1 MAPGTEQ
8 GCRDVE
14 ITVDS
19 EADEETARVI
29 ATALSEHLGQPVEIV
44 DESGGRISADDADW
58 SEGGAVVTE
67 REERLREEVREIMAG
82 GPERGHEKIEDLGK
96 LFVRDRLDMLFD
108 DIAYEDGTFARY
120 DDDDDLA
127 ADGLLTGVG
136 TIDGRQVFFTANDY
150 TVKAGSLG
158 QMGVEKE
165 IRLAERAVEAG
176 APIVRLIDS
185 TGARLNAE
193 ERDEGDTHMDRYR
206 GGKMFYN
213 QCIHSGQVPQIGVLY
228 GPDIAGSAYT
238 PVFCDFLIM
247 VDDISGMAI
256 ASPRIVEAMT
266 GEAIDMEGLGG
277 PDVHARHS
285 GSADLVVPDEEAAVE
300 AVEQLLSYLPQ
311 KYDAPNPRREAR
323 PPVKNPNGLDGV
335 IPDAPN
341 EAYDVHEVIDRVVDR
356 ESFFEIKPEFAR
368 EIVTGFARIAG
379 RPVGVVA
386 NQPAHVSG
394 AIFPDSA
401 EKAAEFVWICDAY
414 EIPLVY
420 LCDTPGFMV
429 GSKVEKEGILQRGRK
444 FIYATS
450 NAQVPKFCVITRKA
464 YGAGIY
470 AMCGPSFGPDATLA
484 LPSAEISV
492 MGPDAAVHALF
503 GGQLEDMEGETREQ
517 FVESAKQE
525 FQKYIDIRKQAANMQ
540 VDELLPAG
548 DLREQL
554 TSRLRAFE
562 NKRRHERDRHHGTV
576 LF

>member
-1 MAPGTEQ
+1 M
-8 GCRDVE
+8 D
-14 ITVDS
+14 IHVDTD
-19 EADEETARVI
+19 ADEETARVI
-29 ATALSEHLGQPVEIV
+29 ATAVAEHLGRPVEIV
-44 DESGGRISADDADW
+44 DESGGRVAADEDEWTESGDL
-58 SEGGAVVTE
+58 VTE
-67 REERLREEVREIMAG
+67 REEKLRGEIQEILEG
-82 GPERGHEKIEDLGK
+82 GPERGHDKIEDLGK
-96 LFVRDRLDMLFD
+96 MFVRDRLDMLFD
-108 DIAYEDGTFARY
+108 ELAYEDGTFARHT
-120 DDDDDLA
+120 DDDTLP

-136 TIDGRQVFFTANDY
+136 RIDDREVFFTANDY

-165 IRLAERAVEAG
+165 IRLSERAAEAG

-185 TGARLNAE
+185 TGARLNAD
-193 ERDEGDTHMDRYR
+193 EREEGDTHMDRYR

-213 QCIHSGQVPQIGVLY
+213 QCLHSGQIPQIGVLY

-256 ASPRIVEAMT
+256 ASPRIVEAVT
-266 GEAIDMEGLGG
+266 GESTDMDGLGG
-277 PDVHARHS
+277 TEVHAKHS
-285 GSADLVVPDEEAAVE
+285 GSADLVVPDEETAVE
-300 AVEQLLSYLPQ
+300 AVKQLLSYLPQ
-311 KYDAPNPRREAR
+311 KYDEPNPRQE
-323 PPVKNPNGLDGV
+323 PQSPIKNPKGLDQI
-335 IPDAPN
+335 IPDDPN
-341 EAYDVHEVIDRVVDR
+341 VAYDVHEVIDRVVDR
-356 ESFFEIKPEFAR
+356 ESFFETKAEFAP
-368 EIVTGFARIAG
+368 EIVTGFARMGG
-379 RPVGVVA
+379 RPVGIVA
-386 NQPAHVSG
+386 NQPEHVSG
-394 AIFPDSA
+394 AIFPDSS
-401 EKAAEFVWICDAY
+401 EKAAEFIWTCDAY

-470 AMCGPSFGPDATLA
+470 AMCGPSFSPDATLA

-503 GGQLEDMEGETREQ
+503 GGQLEEMEGEAREA
-517 FVESAKQE
+517 FIESAKQE
-525 FQKYIDIRKQAANMQ
+525 FEKYVDVRKQAGKMQ
-540 VDELLPAG
+540 IDELLPAG

-554 TSRLRAFE
+554 LARLSAFE
-562 NKRRHERDRHHGTV
+562 NKRRRDPDRHHGTI

>member
-1 MAPGTEQ
+1 M
-8 GCRDVE
+8 E
-14 ITVDS
+14 IRVND

-29 ATALSEHLGQPVEIV
+29 ATAVAEHLGQPVDIV
-44 DESGGRISADDADW
+44 DDSGGRVSADDGGWTD
-58 SEGGAVVTE
+58 GGAVVTD
-67 REERLREEVREIMAG
+67 REERIRADVQSIMEG
-82 GPERGHEKIEDLGK
+82 GPERGHEKIEALGK
-96 LFVRDRLDMLFD
+96 LFVRDRLEMLFD
-108 DIAYEDGTFARY
+108 DVAYEDGTFARY
-120 DDDDDLA
+120 SDGDELP

-136 TIDGRQVFFTANDY
+136 TIDDRQVFFTANDY

-185 TGARLNAE
+185 TGARLDAE
-193 ERDEGDTHMDRYR
+193 EREEGDTHMGRYR

-277 PDVHARHS
+277 PEVHAKHS
-285 GSADLVVPDEEAAVE
+285 GSADLVVPDEESAVE
-300 AVEQLLSYLPQ
+300 AVTQLLSYLPR
-311 KYDAPNPRREAR
+311 KYDAPNPTREPK
-323 PPVKNPNGLDGV
+323 PPVKNPKGLDQV
-335 IPDAPN
+335 IPDEPN
-341 EAYDVHEVIDRVVDR
+341 EAYDVHEVVDRVFDR
-356 ESFFEIKPEFAR
+356 ESFFELKPEFAP
-368 EIVTGFARIAG
+368 EIVTGFARLNG
-379 RPVGVVA
+379 TPVGVVA
-386 NQPAHVSG
+386 NQPDHVSG

-470 AMCGPSFGPDATLA
+470 AMCGPAFGPDATLA

-503 GGQLEDMEGETREQ
+503 GGQLEDMEGETREA
-517 FVESAKQE
+517 FIESAKEE
-525 FQKYIDIRKQAANMQ
+525 FQKYIDVRKQASNMQ
-540 VDELLPAG
+540 VDELVPAG
-548 DLREQL
+548 DLRSQL
-554 TSRLRAFE
+554 VARLSAFE
-562 NKRRHERDRHHGTV
+562 NKRRTRRDRHHGTI

>member
-1 MAPGTEQ
+1 MEIRVDTAP
-8 GCRDVE
+8 
-14 ITVDS
+14 
-19 EADEETARVI
+19 DEETARVI
-29 ATALSEHLGQPVEIV
+29 ATALAQHLGRPVEV
-44 DESGGRISADDADW
+44 VEADGDTLAADEQAWDES
-58 SEGGAVVTE
+58 GAVVTE
-67 REERLREEVREIMAG
+67 REDRLREDVQEILSG
-82 GPERGHEKIEDLGK
+82 GPERGHEKIDELGK
-96 LFVRDRLDMLFD
+96 LFVRDRLDRIFD
-108 DIAYEDGTFARY
+108 DIAYEDGTFARFT
-120 DDDDDLA
+120 DEDLP
-127 ADGLLTGVG
+127 ADGMVTGVG
-136 TIDGRQVFFTANDY
+136 HIEGREVFFAAHDY

-176 APIVRLIDS
+176 APILRLIDS

-193 ERDEGDTHMDRYR
+193 ERGSGDTHMDRYR
-206 GGKMFYN
+206 GGRMFYN

-247 VDDISGMAI
+247 VEEISGMAI
-256 ASPRIVEAMT
+256 ASPRIVNAMI
-266 GEAIDMEGLGG
+266 GEDVDMQELGG
-277 PDVHARHS
+277 PDVHATQS
-285 GSADLVVPDEEAAVE
+285 GSADLVVPDEDAAAT
-300 AVEQLLSYLPQ
+300 AVTELLSYLPQ
-311 KYDAPNPRREAR
+311 NYAADLPTRDPAAPRA
-323 PPVKNPNGLDGV
+323 NPNGLDAV
-335 IPDAPN
+335 IPDEPN
-341 EAYDVHEVIDRVVDR
+341 AAYDVHDVIERVVDR
-356 ESFFEIKPEFAR
+356 ESWFELKPRFGS
-368 EIVTGFARIAG
+368 EIVTGFARMNG
-379 RPVGVVA
+379 RPVGLVA
-386 NQPAHVSG
+386 NQPDQKSG

-401 EKAAEFVWICDAY
+401 EKAAEFIWICDAY

-429 GSKVEKEGILQRGRK
+429 GSKVEREGILQRGRK

-470 AMCGPSFGPDATLA
+470 AMCGPAFGADATLA

-503 GGQLEDMEGETREQ
+503 GGDLEEMDPGER
-517 FVESAKQE
+517 QE
-525 FQKYIDIRKQAANMQ
+525 FIADVKAEFDEFIDIRAQAATMQ

-554 TSRLRAFE
+554 VRRLHAFGD
-562 NKRRHERDRHHGTV
+562 KRRTQRDRHHGTI

>member
-1 MAPGTEQ
+1 MEI
-8 GCRDVE
+8 RVE
-14 ITVDS
+14 DET
-19 EADEETARVI
+19 DEETARAI
-29 ATALSEHLGQPVEIV
+29 ATALSEHLGQPIEIV
-44 DESGGRISADDADW
+44 DDTGSKARTGEDAWD
-58 SEGGAVVTE
+58 EDAAVVTD
-67 REERLREEVREIMAG
+67 REERIRGDVQTILSG
-82 GPERGHEKIEDLGK
+82 GPERGHEKIQDLGK
-96 LFVRDRLDMLFD
+96 VFVRDRLALIFD
-108 DIAYEDGTFARY
+108 EVTYEDGSFARFT
-120 DDDDDLA
+120 DDDKLS
-127 ADGLLTGVG
+127 ADGLITGHG
-136 TIDGRQVFFTANDY
+136 YIDGRQVFFTANDY

-165 IRLAERAVEAG
+165 IRLSERAVEAG
-176 APIVRLIDS
+176 APILRLIDS

-193 ERDEGDTHMDRYR
+193 ERDKGDTHMDRYR
-206 GGKMFYN
+206 GGRMFYN

-238 PVFCDFLIM
+238 PVFCDFLVM
-247 VDDISGMAI
+247 VEDISGMAI

-266 GEAIDMEGLGG
+266 GESIDMEGLGG
-277 PDVHARHS
+277 PQVHATQS
-285 GSADLVVPDEEAAVE
+285 GSCDRVVPDEEAAAE
-300 AVEQLLSYLPQ
+300 AVRDILSYLPQ
-311 KYDAPNPRREAR
+311 TYDAPNPRADTV
-323 PPVKNPNGLDGV
+323 PPVKNPKGLDAV

-341 EAYDVHEVIDRVVDR
+341 EAYDVHDVIDRVVDR
-356 ESFFEIKPEFAR
+356 ESWWEVKPQFAR
-368 EIVTGFARIAG
+368 ELVTGFARIDG
-379 RPVGVVA
+379 RPVGIVA
-386 NQPAHVSG
+386 NQPNHVSG

-429 GSKVEKEGILQRGRK
+429 GSKVEQDGILQRGRK

-470 AMCGPSFGPDATLA
+470 AMCGPSFGADATLA

-503 GGQLEDMEGETREQ
+503 GAQLAEMDGESREA
-517 FVESAKQE
+517 FIESAKSEFQE
-525 FQKYIDIRKQAANMQ
+525 FIDIRAQAAQMQ

-548 DLREQL
+548 DLRDQL
-554 TSRLRAFE
+554 VARLDAFGD
-562 NKRRHERDRHHGTV
+562 KRRTERDRHHGTI